1 MYSVWVVCEG
11 SEEEEKAT
19 ALCPLSRSLFLSG
32 TRTRD
37 KFKIVSV
44 ALRPPWHLC
53 VPSSPPEGHLLSPDI
68 PYAHCDIRVYSVTS
82 IRRRWQRALPIALRV
97 AFLASAPRETPSVE
111 YLEGIPCLFLGCTV
125 VRGVGESPWPE
136 EDVALSPEAAAGSW
150 RACVRMSHR
159 GRRRGDI
166 SPDAGL
172 PGLEPTACH
181 VVT

>member
-11 SEEEEKAT
+11 SEEKEEAT

-53 VPSSPPEGHLLSPDI
+53 VPSSPPEGQLLSPDI

-82 IRRRWQRALPIALRV
+82 IGRRWQRALPIALRV
-97 AFLASAPRETPSVE
+97 AFLASAPRETP
-111 YLEGIPCLFLGCTV
+111 L
-125 VRGVGESPWPE
+125 RGVPGGDP
-136 EDVALSPEAAAGSW
+136 LSLSW
-150 RACVRMSHR
+150 LHSCPRC
-159 GRRRGDI
+159 G
-166 SPDAGL
+166 
-172 PGLEPTACH
+172 
-181 VVT
+181 